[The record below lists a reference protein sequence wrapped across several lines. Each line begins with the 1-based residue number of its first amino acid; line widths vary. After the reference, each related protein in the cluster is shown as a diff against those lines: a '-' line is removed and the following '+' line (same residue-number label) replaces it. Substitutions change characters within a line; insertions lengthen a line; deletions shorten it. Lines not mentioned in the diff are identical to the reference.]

1 MFEFV
6 IVFLKGLLVPL
17 RATPPTA
24 EQIQA
29 FDDYEDTYGFSSNP
43 SPTEN
48 YEMAVEWHEGMIA
61 DFSLWTLFQWRLSV
75 AWMPFAHG
83 EQRLLGERL
92 SRWLMPDLWSIR
104 AAKSRA
110 ERIAKQNR
118 ARRTKQQQA
127 ISRDE
132 RAAMYRELA
141 DIKIEKEGF

>member
-1 MFEFV
+1 VLAFV

-24 EQIQA
+24 EQIEA
-29 FDDYEDTYGFSSNP
+29 FEDYEDNYGFSSNP
-43 SPTEN
+43 SPTEI

-75 AWMPFAHG
+75 AWMPFARG

-104 AAKSRA
+104 GAKSRA
-110 ERIAKQNR
+110 ERIAKQ
-118 ARRTKQQQA
+118 
-127 ISRDE
+127 E
-132 RAAMYRELA
+132 RAARRAARAQAERAEMIAELV
-141 DIKIEKEGF
+141 DIKISKEGF